1 MDKQMRERAMSV
13 ALIVFGLFLIVG
25 LYPMMN
31 WVWPDGWAWEP
42 RQSKYE
48 QMIQGIYAVLG
59 IFLVLASRSPMTHRS
74 LIQFTIWSNVVHA
87 TIMAFQAGHD
97 HADHANFFGD
107 IPALYIMAGVL
118 WFLLPG
124 AKATPPAI
132 GESV

>member
-1 MDKQMRERAMSV
+1 MSI
-13 ALIVFGLFLIVG
+13 ALVIFGLFLILG

-59 IFLVLASRSPMTHRS
+59 IFLVLASRSPVKHRS
-74 LIQFTIWSNVVHA
+74 LIQFTIWSNVAHA
-87 TIMAFQAGHD
+87 TIMALQAGHD
-97 HADHANFFGD
+97 HAEHANFFGD
-107 IPALYIMAGVL
+107 IPALYVMAGVL
-118 WFLLPG
+118 WLLLPG
-124 AKATPPAI
+124 AKAMSPAI

>member
-1 MDKQMRERAMSV
+1 M
-13 ALIVFGLFLIVG
+13 VFGLFLIVG

-42 RQSKYE
+42 RQPKYE
-48 QMIQGIYAVLG
+48 QIIQGIYAVLG
-59 IFLVLASRSPMTHRS
+59 VLLVLASRSPTKHRS

-87 TIMAFQAGHD
+87 TTMAFQAGHD
-97 HADHANFFGD
+97 HVDHANFFGD
-107 IPALYIMAGVL
+107 IPALYIMAGAL
-118 WFLLPG
+118 WFFLLG